1 MFKEKAN
8 LKKSFEFITVDFLY
22 FILMGG
28 KQSNLNFPAQLK
40 RTDPQKEYK
49 FQIPALGSGSFG
61 IAFKTIRISDKKVF
75 CIKQSQ
81 EINNI
86 EEEKNYEK
94 ELIVLKDLNHPN
106 IIRCFGAFI
115 YEKYFYLFLEFAE
128 EGDLKKLARNLKNET
143 ELLRVSFQIIEG
155 FTIFIPI
162 T

>member
-1 MFKEKAN
+1 MSKEKVN
-8 LKKSFEFITVDFLY
+8 VKKSFEYITVDFLY

-28 KQSNLNFPAQLK
+28 EQSNLNFPARLK

-61 IAFKTIRISDKKVF
+61 TVYKVIRISDKKVF
-75 CIKQSQ
+75 CIKQSK

-106 IIRCFGAFI
+106 LIRCF
-115 YEKYFYLFLEFAE
+115 
-128 EGDLKKLARNLKNET
+128 
-143 ELLRVSFQIIEG
+143 
-155 FTIFIPI
+155 
-162 T
+162 